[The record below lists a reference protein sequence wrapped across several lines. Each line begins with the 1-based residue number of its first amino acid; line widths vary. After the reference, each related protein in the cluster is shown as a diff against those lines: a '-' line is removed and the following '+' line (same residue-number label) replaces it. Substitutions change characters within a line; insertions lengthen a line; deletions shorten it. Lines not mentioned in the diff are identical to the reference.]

1 MPSFISNLL
10 KMASGTVIAQV
21 VAIILIPVVTRLYP
35 PEFFGVNQLF
45 LSIAAVILVV
55 STLSYHFTIMVTE
68 REEDS
73 VNLLGVCVVCLL
85 GISTGAGVVFVGFAD
100 WFGSVFNTPLI
111 ADYFVWLPLYI
122 ILSSL
127 IVVLNEWLSRKVRY
141 GVIARG
147 IVTNTVS
154 TRVIQ
159 IGGGLIHASPLGL
172 ILGSVIGAGLAT
184 LSLLRGLKEDT
195 ALLKTVTGGQMKALA
210 ARYKHFSLYASLGSL
225 ANSVSW
231 ELPAFMLAYFFNPTV
246 VGYYAL
252 AIMAVKLPM
261 AMVGKSITQVFFQK
275 ASEER
280 IQTGDVKNVV
290 REVHT
295 RLISVG
301 IFPFIIFVILA
312 QDLFT
317 FIFGAN
323 WLTAGTYAMILAPWT
338 FAVFII
344 SPISSLFGVL
354 DRQRAFFFFELLTL
368 CALTLLFS
376 IGGTFGDPVIALTLF
391 SIGGVFIWGAKSAY
405 LIKEAEAGYRDSVLS
420 LTRHLLLSIVVS
432 LPLIIAKFAGI
443 PFLLLLGVAGVTAVA
458 YYLRIF
464 FTDALIRK
472 EVLRMI
478 RGSVS
483 PRHVRWMERLG
494 LFREQG

>member
-10 KMASGTVIAQV
+10 KLTSGTMVAQV
-21 VAIILIPVVTRLYP
+21 AAVVLIPVISRIYP

-55 STLSYHFTIMVTE
+55 STLSYHFAIMVTE
-68 REEDS
+68 RDEDS
-73 VNLLGVCVVCLL
+73 VNLLAVCLVCLL
-85 GISTGAGVVFVGFAD
+85 GISTFSGVVFVGFAD
-100 WFGSVFNTPLI
+100 WFGSVLNAPQI
-111 ADYFVWLPLYI
+111 ADYFVWLPIYI
-122 ILSSL
+122 AFSSL

-147 IVTNTVS
+147 IVTNSVS
-154 TRVIQ
+154 TRAIQ
-159 IGGGLIHASPLGL
+159 IGGGLIYASPLGL
-172 ILGSVIGAGLAT
+172 ILGSVIGAGLAN
-184 LSLLRGLKEDT
+184 LSLLRGLKGDV
-195 ALLKTVTGGQMKALA
+195 ALLKTVTGGRMRSLA
-210 ARYKHFSLYASLGSL
+210 AQYKDFSLFASLGSL

-252 AIMAVKLPM
+252 AIMAVRLPM
-261 AMVGKSITQVFFQK
+261 AVVGKSITQVFFQK
-275 ASEER
+275 ASEEK
-280 IQTGDVKNVV
+280 IQTGDVRNVV
-290 REVHT
+290 REIHT

-301 IFPFIIFVILA
+301 IFPFVIFVILA

-323 WLTAGTYAMILAPWT
+323 WLTAGTYAMILAPWI

-354 DRQRAFFFFELLTL
+354 DRQRAFFFFEILTL
-368 CALTLLFS
+368 CAWLVLFS
-376 IGGTFGDPVIALTLF
+376 IGGTFGDPVVVLTLF

-405 LIKEAEAGYRDSVLS
+405 LIKESEAGYRGSVLS
-420 LTRHLLLSIVVS
+420 LTRHLLLSIAIS
-432 LPLIIAKFAGI
+432 LPLIVGKHVGL
-443 PFLLLLGVAGVTAVA
+443 PFLLLLVVAGITAVA
-458 YYLRIF
+458 YYLLLF

-472 EVLRMI
+472 EVQKMI
-478 RGSVS
+478 RGSV
-483 PRHVRWMERLG
+483 PPGHLKWVERLG
-494 LFREQG
+494 LFR

>member
-1 MPSFISNLL
+1 MPSFINNLL
-10 KMASGTVIAQV
+10 KMASGTMIAQV

-45 LSIAAVILVV
+45 LSIGAVILVV
-55 STLSYHFTIMVTE
+55 STLSYHFAIMVTE
-68 REEDS
+68 RDEDS
-73 VNLLGVCVVCLL
+73 MNILAVCVVCLL
-85 GISTGAGVVFVGFAD
+85 GISTAVGVVFVGFAD
-100 WFGSVFNTPLI
+100 WFANVFNTPLI
-111 ADYFVWLPLYI
+111 ADYFVWLPLYV

-127 IVVLNEWLSRKVRY
+127 IVILNEWLSRKVRY

-147 IVTNTVS
+147 IVTNSVS

-159 IGGGLIHASPLGL
+159 IGGGLIQVSPLGL
-172 ILGSVIGAGLAT
+172 ILGSVIGAGLANIT
-184 LSLLRGLKEDT
+184 LIRGLKEDT
-195 ALLKTVTGGQMKALA
+195 ALLKTVTGDRMRALA
-210 ARYKHFSLYASLGSL
+210 VRYKQFSFYASLGSL

-252 AIMAVKLPM
+252 AIMAVRLPM

-275 ASEER
+275 ASEDK
-280 IQTGDVKNVV
+280 IHTGDVKNVV

-295 RLISVG
+295 RLISIG
-301 IFPFIIFVILA
+301 IFPFVIFVILA

-323 WLTAGTYAMILAPWT
+323 WLTAGTYAMILAPWI

-354 DRQRAFFFFELLTL
+354 DKQRAFFFFEILTL
-368 CALTLLFS
+368 CAWTLLFY
-376 IGGTFGDPVIALTLF
+376 IGGTFGDPVIVLTLF

-405 LIKEAEAGYRDSVLS
+405 LIKESEAGYRDSALS
-420 LTRHLLLSIVVS
+420 LARHLLLSIVVA
-432 LPLIIAKFAGI
+432 LPLVIGKYVGV
-443 PFLLLLGVAGVTAVA
+443 PFLLLLGVAGVTTVA
-458 YYLRIF
+458 YYFLIF

-478 RGSVS
+478 RGFV
-483 PRHVRWMERLG
+483 PPGHVEWMERLG
-494 LFREQG
+494 LFR